1 MNGYRLLTINESD
14 HDNMLKK
21 LCSEIGGL
29 PEFICIN
36 EIKKMDKNDFII
48 KYGVFDIEQLDAK
61 IEKFETYEKL
71 LDEIG
76 KCDFPVEISKPTK
89 KWFDD
94 RIQRQTNNIWLD
106 RMTKTEWKKQNIE
119 DYRINK
125 LRNISNTR
133 KTHLWNLGYD
143 DDDNIYISL
152 RFTGEKILPSSSTTN
167 YINKIPYI
175 IENNIVKYSILK
187 PIYQEPDNNS
197 DDDDSEYIDRKE
209 LPNKYY
215 WKTVDD
221 WLYLHDKDKPEI
233 YSFDILSLPTI
244 SHETES
250 IDNGIINNTTNTT
263 STIINEDIMLFNTSC
278 CKKTDI
284 RNLRFGITD
293 IYKIYQT
300 WCINNNKNCLK
311 KNKFKEEFG
320 KLNYKEEESK
330 GICINKKPGKRG
342 YNLMVS
348 I

>member
-1 MNGYRLLTINESD
+1 
-14 HDNMLKK
+14 MLKK
-21 LCSEIGGL
+21 LCSEINGL

-36 EIKKMDKNDFII
+36 EIKKMDKNEFII

-71 LDEIG
+71 LEEIG
-76 KCDFPVEISKPTK
+76 KFDFPVEISKPTK
-89 KWFDD
+89 KWFDE
-94 RIQRQTNNIWLD
+94 RIQKKTNNIWLD
-106 RMTKTEWKKQNIE
+106 RMTKKEWKKQNIE
-119 DYRINK
+119 DYRNNK

-133 KTHLWNLGYD
+133 KTHLWNLCYD
-143 DDDNIYISL
+143 SDDNIYISL
-152 RFTGEKILPSSSTTN
+152 RYTGNKILPSYTTN

-187 PIYQEPDNNS
+187 QIYWQQDNTS
-197 DDDDSEYIDRKE
+197 ADDDSEYVERKE
-209 LPNKYY
+209 LPDKYY

-221 WLYLHDKDKPEI
+221 WLYFYDKDKPEI

-250 IDNGIINNTTNTT
+250 IGNSIINNITN
-263 STIINEDIMLFNTSC
+263 TIINDNIIIFNTSC

-284 RNLRFGITD
+284 HNLRFGISD

-300 WCINNNKNCLK
+300 WCINNNKECLK
-311 KNKFKEEFG
+311 KTKFKEEFE

-330 GICINKKPGKRG
+330 GIDINKKPGKRG